1 MTSFLLVNF
10 EHISYVFLVVLLLT
24 LNKEILAGNQLVILV
39 FRKATFSV
47 VFINFKS
54 FLFVAYK
61 FGLVYI
67 HFNSSFLFYLFFIWN
82 ISWRNGVIKRHFQKE
97 WISSIFLLI
106 KINNFLESC
115 LFLKG
120 SLTLLTKSKSY

>member
-39 FRKATFSV
+39 FSI
-47 VFINFKS
+47 VFTNFKS
-54 FLFVAYK
+54 FLSVAYK

-67 HFNSSFLFYLFFIWN
+67 HFNPSFLFYLFFIWI
-82 ISWRNGVIKRHFQKE
+82 ISWRNGVIKLHFQKE

-120 SLTLLTKSKSY
+120 HLHCWQKASPVSFNFF